1 MAIHNWPAHE
11 RPREKF
17 IDQGP
22 QALTDAELLAIF
34 LRTGVTGKSAVDVAR
49 ESLEHFGG
57 LRPLLEAKQA
67 QFCQPKGLGPA
78 KYIQL
83 QAVLEMA
90 KRHLQD
96 QLYRGDAMSSPQT
109 TADYLITRLRGYPYE
124 VFTVLFLDNKNRM
137 IACEELFRGTINAAS
152 VYPREVVKRALE
164 LNSVSVI
171 LAHNHPSGVTEPSR
185 ADRDITQRLQQAL
198 ALVDIDV
205 LDHIIIGD
213 GDPLSFAQQGWL

>member
-171 LAHNHPSGVTEPSR
+171 LAHNPPSGVTEPSR